1 MLKAPQY
8 RRRRH
13 NRRRLFLAK
22 QIAITYLK
30 PGASERSYSGQGG
43 HKKDFVLEHATR
55 MMATETQV
63 PVCGCCGEHAST
75 VFEAIAMIYTSSERP
90 LCDTCWKTQG
100 SASVRPGNF
109 GWMYSMLSSRFSQ
122 VPNSLKN
129 LLEEEEESI

>member
-1 MLKAPQY
+1 MLRAPQY

-13 NRRRLFLAK
+13 ARRRLFLAK

-30 PGASERSYSGQGG
+30 PGASKRGYSGRGEY
-43 HKKDFVLEHATR
+43 KKDSALEHVAR
-55 MMATETQV
+55 MMTTKAQV

-100 SASVRPGNF
+100 SESVRPNNF
-109 GWMYSMLSSRFSQ
+109 GGMFWHYS
-122 VPNSLKN
+122 PKN
-129 LLEEEEESI
+129 LLTLLEEVEEII